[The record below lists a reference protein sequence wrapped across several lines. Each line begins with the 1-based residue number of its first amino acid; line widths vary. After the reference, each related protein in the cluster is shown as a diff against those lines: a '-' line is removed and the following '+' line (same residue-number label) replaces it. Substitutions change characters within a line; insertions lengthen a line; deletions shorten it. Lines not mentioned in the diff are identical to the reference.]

1 MKREMPL
8 HCSFHCTGLLSPNDA
23 ANPVLPYSA
32 IYRMTAEIQLLSF
45 PRHHCT
51 AMNDGAMRLRV
62 RISVHQP
69 RRQCDDAVPCL
80 ISGSVLVI
88 PGLAAAACNA
98 AGNLIGSRIVTD
110 HGALVVRPV
119 ILVVLVLLLLRVLR
133 VCQMESPSGSEQKEA

>member
-1 MKREMPL
+1 
-8 HCSFHCTGLLSPNDA
+8 
-23 ANPVLPYSA
+23 
-32 IYRMTAEIQLLSF
+32 MTA
-45 PRHHCT
+45 
-51 AMNDGAMRLRV
+51 
-62 RISVHQP
+62 
-69 RRQCDDAVPCL
+69 QCDYVSGYQCISLAGSVTALMLCL
-80 ISGSVLVI
+80 IRGNLLVI